1 MALDQGEYT
10 RLTES
15 IGAVKQRL
23 DAVHI
28 FLTMI
33 LGSGATPALGI
44 QSRAAIRQAAA
55 EAKTLEAAVLSA
67 LAD

>member
-10 RLTES
+10 SLTAG

-44 QSRAAIRQAAA
+44 QSRAAIRQVVADARV
-55 EAKTLEAAVLSA
+55 LEAAVLSA